1 MRLVRWFRTVLR
13 EELSPIQ
20 RQLQAI
26 EERNERD
33 KVDHERRLEELSRFT
48 TELYADMRRY
58 QDRKDR
64 ELDRR
69 LHEMRERHEEWLA
82 EQREQRKEQCKRT
95 DEMLADHR
103 EFREEQRAARE
114 ALLRMIDR
122 LGPAPGAGAA

>member
-1 MRLVRWFRTVLR
+1 MRWFRTVLR
-13 EELSPIQ
+13 EELSPMQQ
-20 RQLQAI
+20 RLERQWQLI

-33 KVDHERRLEELSRFT
+33 KLDHERRLEELSRFT

-82 EQREQRKEQCKRT
+82 EQRART
-95 DEMLADHR
+95 DKIVASTDKIVAGTDDIIA
-103 EFREEQRAARE
+103 EQRAGRE

-122 LGPAPGAGAA
+122 LGPAPGPA